1 VQGVPGTMPSTMAN
15 PSSEKLRIL
24 LLCIAAPM
32 IICTQESGVC
42 TDTRCGGAAK
52 GCCEGSPALQRKDMC
67 QGSVDCDACCGWV
80 SVTIPEAAANWVEAL
95 KLQKQPYGN
104 FMTETYTSD
113 LQARLPSRFKG
124 GTRALSAD
132 IYNLFAL
139 NRTDTTSSQGG
150 FPLHMLEGD
159 ETYHYYAGDGPLTL
173 FIFDFGSG
181 TVSNVS
187 LGAAK
192 PMQDQPQY
200 TIRGQTW
207 SGALLAKGSTWALTG
222 ASTTP
227 GFDPRDSHMAA
238 GNATLMLEFHDRFP
252 QYADLIS
259 RLTAF

>member
-1 VQGVPGTMPSTMAN
+1 MHDGLPFLCETAYPLALHRSADDHLHSGEWHLHGYALWRRGQGL
-15 PSSEKLRIL
+15 LRGL
-24 LLCIAAPM
+24 
-32 IICTQESGVC
+32 SF
-42 TDTRCGGAAK
+42 
-52 GCCEGSPALQRKDMC
+52 
-67 QGSVDCDACCGWV
+67 
-80 SVTIPEAAANWVEAL
+80 TIPEAAANWVEAL

-104 FMTETYTSD
+104 FMTEAYTSD
-113 LQARLPSRFKG
+113 LQARLPPRFKG
-124 GTRALSAD
+124 GTRALSAT

-139 NRTDTTSSQGG
+139 NRTDTTFSQGG

-238 GNATLMLEFHDRFP
+238 GNATLMLEFHGRFP